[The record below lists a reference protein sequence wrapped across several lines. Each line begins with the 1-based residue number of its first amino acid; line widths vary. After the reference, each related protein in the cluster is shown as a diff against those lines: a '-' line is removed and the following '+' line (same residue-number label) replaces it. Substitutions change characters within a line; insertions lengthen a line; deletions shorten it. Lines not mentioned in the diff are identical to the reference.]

1 VQRRFLLWLLL
12 WMLGLYALLFHPYPE
27 RSWPGNALASYLELV
42 ANSSATLLRWCGEQV
57 SVDGSTVLGRF
68 PYVVVLDCAA
78 LDAQALFAAA
88 VLAFPAAWRHK
99 AIGLAAG
106 LAAIFGLN
114 VARLAL
120 LYFAGAHSL
129 RLFQV
134 LHEEVLVVF
143 VILLV
148 CGWFALW
155 ASWALGRLEPSSNC
169 GSASV

>member
-1 VQRRFLLWLLL
+1 VKRTFLVRMLV
-12 WMLGLYALLFHPYPE
+12 WMSGLYSLVFYPYAEGTGPA
-27 RSWPGNALASYLELV
+27 RVLAQYLELV
-42 ANSSATLLRWCGEQV
+42 ASASALLLGWCGEAV
-57 SVDGSTVLGRF
+57 SVDGSTVSGRF

-88 VLAFPAAWRHK
+88 VLAFPVSWHHK
-99 AIGLAAG
+99 AIGLGGG
-106 LAAIFGLN
+106 LAAIFCMN

-129 RLFQV
+129 RLFQL
-134 LHEEVLVVF
+134 LHEEVLVAL

-155 ASWALGRLEPSSNC
+155 ASWANARLAASSAG